1 MEFKLNL
8 LLNNKLQFI
17 GGMIMKKK
25 LLTILICGVM
35 TIGIT
40 GCSNSKKE
48 IKKEDLQSVNNKIID
63 YLESNGVTNYD
74 NYVFNYVDEENNV
87 VVVGLLDNSKEEQEK
102 FKKSIVD
109 SDLIKFVKSEKLVNE
124 NNDKDE
130 SKNTFNSS
138 QKSCEYVR
146 TYKFIDYYDYEGP
159 TPEVY
164 FIIVEQ
170 FQSNLPM
177 MLGLNTTNF
186 KKEFKKNQNYE
197 ITYRKRID
205 FTKKFL
211 DEETEIIKIEPTDKE
226 GMDQTQESCML
237 K

>member
-1 MEFKLNL
+1 
-8 LLNNKLQFI
+8 
-17 GGMIMKKK
+17 MKKK
-25 LLTILICGVM
+25 LLIILICGFM
-35 TIGIT
+35 IIGIT

-63 YLESNGVTNYD
+63 YFQSNGITEYD

-87 VVVGLLDNSKEEQEK
+87 VVVGLLDNSEEEQEK
-102 FKKSIVD
+102 FKNSIID

-130 SKNTFNSS
+130 DENKNTIDISS
-138 QKSCEYVR
+138 QKSCEYTR
-146 TYKFIDYYDYEGP
+146 TYKFLGYYDYEGA
-159 TPEVY
+159 TKEDYYV
-164 FIIVEQ
+164 VLDQ
-170 FQSNLPM
+170 FQSNLPIIER
-177 MLGLNTTNF
+177 LNTTQF
-186 KKEFKKNQNYE
+186 KKDFKKNQNYE
-197 ITYRKRID
+197 ITYRKRKD
-205 FTKKFL
+205 FTKEFL